1 MYIFK
6 KRAYCTAED
15 ELDKIVSLLPL
26 LLHANRTK
34 IYEKAI
40 MKIIIRLPRVVF
52 THRLA
57 NGSLK
62 PSRRRSPCQKVN
74 PREWEL
80 KSVDCSTSH
89 NYEPA
94 PRIEKVI
101 KPKDNGNISISN
113 FAKSEESAS
122 LLLKLAHTISKETTK
137 LDRCLKNDGAPELGF
152 SIDSPLEFPIQSVE
166 VEKSRAR
173 IIRATEEL
181 SALVM
186 GPADSLRWMA
196 WGHSNSLSL
205 HAIYHYKI
213 VKSFPIH
220 ETATFAQIS
229 KRVGLSELNV
239 RRFLRHAM
247 TNRIFKEV
255 EPGLVAHTAASRLLA
270 ENSKM
275 DDWVGFCVEEM
286 WQAAAMTVS
295 ALERNPQADDPK
307 QTGFC
312 LSNSTTDVETM
323 FTTFEKSPFRSARMG
338 GAMHSLTDG
347 PGYELTHLL
356 SSPVWLALNKCQAL
370 VVDIGGSHGF
380 VSIALASKFPQLRFI
395 VQDTPATIASASPLS
410 KDLSKRIQ
418 FQIHDFHTIQK
429 VKGADVYFFRWI
441 FHNHS
446 DRLAIPML
454 RNLIPA
460 LKNGA
465 RVIIN
470 DYCLPEPA
478 SMATKS
484 SCIDPIEEKTLRSM
498 DLAMLSL
505 LNSQER
511 DETEYRMLFK
521 SADKRFRFIGVH
533 NSVGSSMALIEAIWA
548 GQDFCQVVE

>member
-1 MYIFK
+1 MTKSIKVWRVMSARQLTVGFMEYF
-6 KRAYCTAED
+6 
-15 ELDKIVSLLPL
+15 SL
-26 LLHANRTK
+26 
-34 IYEKAI
+34 
-40 MKIIIRLPRVVF
+40 
-52 THRLA
+52 
-57 NGSLK
+57 
-62 PSRRRSPCQKVN
+62 RRSISHKVN
-74 PREWEL
+74 LRKWESRSSKDIPL
-80 KSVDCSTSH
+80 YTC
-89 NYEPA
+89 NPA
-94 PRIEKVI
+94 LNPEEEIQSNDDK
-101 KPKDNGNISISN
+101 NTSISYRVQL
-113 FAKSEESAS
+113 EEQSS
-122 LLLKLAHTISKETTK
+122 FLLKLAHTIAKETKK
-137 LDRCLKNDGAPELGF
+137 LNGWLRESGAPELGF
-152 SIDSPLEFPIQSVE
+152 GVDSPLEFPLKGDEI
-166 VEKSRAR
+166 EKSRSK
-173 IIRATEEL
+173 IIKATEEL

-186 GPADSLRWMA
+186 GPADSIRWMA
-196 WGHSNSLSL
+196 WGASLPLLVLLPYNDAHHSNSLSL

-220 ETATFAQIS
+220 ETASFAQIS
-229 KRVGLSELNV
+229 KRIGLSELNV

-247 TNRIFKEV
+247 TNRIFKEIK
-255 EPGLVAHTAASRLLA
+255 PGVVAHTAASRILA

-286 WQAAAMTVS
+286 WQAAAMTIS

-356 SSPVWLALNKCQAL
+356 SSYDWLALDKYHGL
-370 VVDIGGSHGF
+370 IVDIGGSHGF
-380 VSIALASKFPQLRFI
+380 VSIALASKFPRLRFI
-395 VQDTPATIASASPLS
+395 VQDTPTTIASAPPLS
-410 KDLSKRIQ
+410 KALSRRIR
-418 FQIHDFHTIQK
+418 FQVHDFHTTQN

-460 LKNGA
+460 LKRGA
-465 RVIIN
+465 RVLIN
-470 DYCLPEPA
+470 DYCLLEPA
-478 SMATKS
+478 STVTKLPS
-484 SCIDPIEEKTLRSM
+484 VDPTEEKTLRSM

-511 DETEYRMLFK
+511 DENEYRMLFK
-521 SADKRFRFIGVH
+521 AADERFQFIGVRT
-533 NSVGSSMALIEAIWA
+533 SVGSSMALIEAIWA
-548 GQDFCQVVE
+548 GQDFCQTVD